1 MLTLVLVP
9 QLVCQVII
17 PIFITLLSVINNAII
32 CFGVWSGGTGVEVQF
47 PITYTTRA
55 YVFLSKIC
63 TNITSGIYEYSPQC
77 LLGTGPVYL
86 SSFIAYN
93 LWTTTANTLTISQG
107 RFIAIG
113 Y

>member
-1 MLTLVLVP
+1 MVMDLIGW
-9 QLVCQVII
+9 QQD
-17 PIFITLLSVINNAII
+17 INNAII
-32 CFGVWSGGTGVEVQF
+32 CFGIWSGGTGVEVQF

-63 TNITSGIYEYSPQC
+63 TNVTSGVHEYSPQC

-93 LWTTTANTLTISQG
+93 LWTTTSNTLTISQG
-107 RFIAIG
+107 RFISIG
-113 Y
+113 YQ